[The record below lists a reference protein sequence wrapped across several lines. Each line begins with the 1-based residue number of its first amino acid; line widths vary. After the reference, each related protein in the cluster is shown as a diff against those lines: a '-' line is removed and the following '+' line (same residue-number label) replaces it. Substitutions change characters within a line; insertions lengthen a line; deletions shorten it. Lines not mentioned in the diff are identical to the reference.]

1 MTDLTNPVPDIVIH
15 PKPEPAIPPIA
26 NAWRRLFAFMV
37 DLVILGVVAEGLGF
51 LFANPLYEI
60 GPFGQ
65 LLGLVFILPYFGIM
79 NSHLSGGQTLGKKLF
94 KIAVRG
100 ADNQPIGLGVSFL
113 RASLLIVPVHLLS
126 CLSFWV
132 TNRYVT
138 AFLASVVYAWMV
150 ALVIVYLVNKQ
161 ARQTSHDLIVHTFVV
176 DLRKDKIE
184 EFPETS
190 KPTRILALA
199 CLAVVV
205 VGYTGVTLFNGLR
218 SNNSSLQGLYDAVST
233 DSRFFT
239 TRVSNTS
246 YLDTDNKTEKTLT
259 IDVWYKGALN
269 PFITSQINRD
279 LAPLIFENVSDID
292 SYNTIQVKISSRRYL
307 GLYSYNVT
315 NYFTGT
321 VDEWRQSA
329 GE

>member
-1 MTDLTNPVPDIVIH
+1 MTDPTNSVPDIIIH
-15 PKPEPAIPPIA
+15 PKPEPMIPPIT
-26 NAWRRLFAFMV
+26 NAWRRFFAFMV
-37 DLVILGVVAEGLGF
+37 DLVVLGVVAEGLGF

-65 LLGLVFILPYFGIM
+65 LLGLVFILPYFGVM
-79 NSHLSGGQTLGKKLF
+79 NSRLCGGQTLGKKLF

-100 ADNQPIGLGVSFL
+100 ADNLPISLGKSFL
-113 RASLLIVPVHLLS
+113 RAVLLIAPIHLLL
-126 CLSFWV
+126 CLTFWMN
-132 TNRYVT
+132 NRYVT
-138 AFLASVVYAWMV
+138 AFIASLVYGWLT

-218 SNNSSLQGLYDAVST
+218 SNNSNLQGLYDAVST

-259 IDVWYKGALN
+259 IDLWYKGALS

-279 LAPLIFENVSDID
+279 LAPLIFENVPDID

-307 GLYSYNVT
+307 GLYSYNLT
-315 NYFTGT
+315 NNFTGT
-321 VDEWRQSA
+321 VAEWQQSA